1 MAKTQFPM
9 MPQAGGGV
17 LTKLVGIVF
26 VLAALTFVVKQPV
39 EAAVLVK
46 TVVGA
51 LTTFLQSLG

>member
-9 MPQAGGGV
+9 MPKAGSSV
-17 LTKLVGIVF
+17 LTKLVGVMFI
-26 VLAALTFVVKQPV
+26 LAALTFVVKQPV